1 MENKEEELRYLM
13 MKSME
18 NWLVHIGWNT
28 DVSNSFIREFIKN
41 YKSGSQ
47 SFDDLN
53 SIINSY
59 QNYKC
64 ELTKNGKQ

>member
-18 NWLVHIGWNT
+18 NWLVHIGWNA
-28 DVSNSFIREFIKN
+28 DVSDSFIREFIKN
-41 YKSGSQ
+41 YKRESQ